1 MATTPEAML
10 IILVG
15 CGPALPPNPPQDDP
29 GLIPPP
35 EGGGSGRD
43 PQRKIRMAA

>member
-1 MATTPEAML
+1 MAVL